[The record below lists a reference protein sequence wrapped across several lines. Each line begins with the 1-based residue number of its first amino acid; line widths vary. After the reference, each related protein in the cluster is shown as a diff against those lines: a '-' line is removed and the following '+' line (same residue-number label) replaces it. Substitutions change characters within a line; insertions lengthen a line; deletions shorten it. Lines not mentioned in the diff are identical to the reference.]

1 MSPAE
6 LRGTCRAPTRTHALA
21 GNDLGFAT
29 RVRRELHTKHSSF
42 IKPLTHTS
50 AFGVKHFAGDVLYHT
65 SGFCETVRFACVDAC
80 LRCVRCVWYVRLWLM
95 PGQAAQQAPL
105 SHACTR
111 MCMHQAAHRFDRMA
125 R

>member
-1 MSPAE
+1 M
-6 LRGTCRAPTRTHALA
+6 PTRTHALA

-80 LRCVRCVWYVRLWLM
+80 DACDACERGMCACGSFRARPRSKRHCRL
-95 PGQAAQQAPL
+95 
-105 SHACTR
+105 HACGRACIRPPIASTAW
-111 MCMHQAAHRFDRMA
+111 HA
-125 R
+125 

>member
-1 MSPAE
+1 M
-6 LRGTCRAPTRTHALA
+6 
-21 GNDLGFAT
+21 
-29 RVRRELHTKHSSF
+29 RRELHTKHSSF

-65 SGFCETVRFACVDAC
+65 SGFCETVRFACVRCDAC
-80 LRCVRCVWYVRLWLM
+80 DAWYVRLWLM
-95 PGQAAQQAPL
+95 PGQAAQQALL

-111 MCMHQAAHRFDRMA
+111 VCMHQAAHRFDRMA

>member
-1 MSPAE
+1 M
-6 LRGTCRAPTRTHALA
+6 RGTCRTPTRTHALA

-80 LRCVRCVWYVRLWLM
+80 DAMRAMRVACALVAHAGPGRAASATVARMHAGVHASGRPSLRPHGTLR
-95 PGQAAQQAPL
+95 P
-105 SHACTR
+105 
-111 MCMHQAAHRFDRMA
+111 
-125 R
+125 